1 MQYVVMAWDGTDEGA
16 LDRRLA
22 TRPRHLE
29 RIEPFVDS
37 SNALVG
43 GAILDDDGR
52 MIGSVLVMD
61 FDTRDELDDWL
72 RNDPYTTEGV
82 WQRVDVRPYRAAVGA
97 WMPQA

>member
-1 MQYVVMAWDGTDEGA
+1 MQYVVTAWDGTDEGA

-22 TRPRHLE
+22 TRPKHLE
-29 RIEPFVDS
+29 RIGPFVGSD
-37 SNALVG
+37 NVLVG

-61 FDTRDELDDWL
+61 FDTRAALDDWL

-82 WQRVDVRPYRAAVGA
+82 CERVDVRPYRAAVGA
-97 WMPQA
+97 WMPEA

>member
-1 MQYVVMAWDGTDEGA
+1 MQYVVTAWDGTDDGA

-29 RIEPFVDS
+29 RIEPFVES
-37 SNALVG
+37 GNALVG

-52 MIGSVLVMD
+52 MIGSVLVME
-61 FDTRDELDDWL
+61 FETRDALDEWV

-82 WQRVDVRPYRAAVGA
+82 WKQVDVRPYRAAVGA
-97 WMPQA
+97 WMPEA

>member
-16 LDRRLA
+16 RDRRLA

-37 SNALVG
+37 GHALVG
-43 GAILDDDGR
+43 GAILDDGGG
-52 MIGSVLVMD
+52 MIGSVMVMD
-61 FDTRDELDDWL
+61 FDTRDALDDWL

-82 WQRVDVRPYRAAVGA
+82 WERVDVRPYRAAVGA
-97 WMPQA
+97 WMPED

>member
-1 MQYVVMAWDGTDEGA
+1 MQYVVTAWDGTDEGA

-29 RIEPFVDS
+29 RIEPFVES
-37 SNALVG
+37 GNALVG
-43 GAILDDDGR
+43 GAILDDGGR

-61 FDTRDELDDWL
+61 FETRVALDDWL

-82 WQRVDVRPYRAAVGA
+82 WERVDVRPYRVAVGA

>member
-1 MQYVVMAWDGTDEGA
+1 MQFVVMAWDGTDEGA

-37 SNALVG
+37 SNVLVG

>member
-1 MQYVVMAWDGTDEGA
+1 MQFVVMAWDGTDEGA

-37 SNALVG
+37 SNVLVG

-82 WQRVDVRPYRAAVGA
+82 WQRVDVRPYRAAAGA

>member
-1 MQYVVMAWDGTDEGA
+1 MQFVVMAWDGTDEGA

-37 SNALVG
+37 SNVLVG
-43 GAILDDDGR
+43 GAILDEDGR